1 MRGSLEQWEGLW
13 GEPRGSG
20 VTQDETGQWAE
31 SCQTGSQGSWQEV
44 SKMYLDP
51 GHSLPR
57 ILAPENSEI

>member
-1 MRGSLEQWEGLW
+1 M
-13 GEPRGSG
+13 EPRGSG